1 MESSWRDDFE
11 ALDAQVYGHPL
22 AYLDSAATTQMPRP
36 VVERLSAYYAHEHA
50 NVHRGVHYL
59 SERAT
64 DALEAARAHVA
75 SCLHAGDPC
84 EVIFTSGA
92 TDSLNMAARGLAQLL
107 EPGSAVVVSDLEH
120 HSDYVPWQSVCEER
134 GARFV
139 LWRSRDGRLDLGELA
154 RLLDAHPVRVVAVTQ
169 VSNVTGTVLDLHA
182 VAKLAHEHGAL
193 VVADGAQGILHE
205 GVDVTAVGVDLYAFS
220 AHKMFGPT
228 GTGVLWGRRDVLERM
243 EPARFGGGMVD
254 EVGDEATSWASLPLR
269 LEAGTPNISGIIGL
283 DAALGYLERA
293 DVAAM
298 RAHER
303 RLLAYLLGR
312 LEELPGLR
320 VLGHPERRS
329 ALVSFELAGLSAFDV
344 AFLLDKRGVAV
355 RSGHHCAQPALRSLG
370 VETCVRAS
378 LAPYNDTA
386 DVDALVDGLLQL
398 SRLAR

>member
-75 SCLHAGDPC
+75 SCLHAGDPR

-120 HSDYVPWQSVCEER
+120 HSDYVPWQRVCEER

-169 VSNVTGTVLDLHA
+169 VSNVTGTVLDLRA

-243 EPARFGGGMVD
+243 EPVRLGGGMVD
-254 EVGDEATSWASLPLR
+254 EVGDEATSWA
-269 LEAGTPNISGIIGL
+269 
-283 DAALGYLERA
+283 
-293 DVAAM
+293 
-298 RAHER
+298 
-303 RLLAYLLGR
+303 
-312 LEELPGLR
+312 
-320 VLGHPERRS
+320 
-329 ALVSFELAGLSAFDV
+329 
-344 AFLLDKRGVAV
+344 
-355 RSGHHCAQPALRSLG
+355 
-370 VETCVRAS
+370 
-378 LAPYNDTA
+378 
-386 DVDALVDGLLQL
+386 
-398 SRLAR
+398 